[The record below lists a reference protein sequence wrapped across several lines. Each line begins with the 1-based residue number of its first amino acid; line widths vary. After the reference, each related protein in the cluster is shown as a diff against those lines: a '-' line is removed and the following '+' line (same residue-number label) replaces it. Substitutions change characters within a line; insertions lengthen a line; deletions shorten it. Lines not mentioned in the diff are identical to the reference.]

1 MNSSNSL
8 VSCQS
13 SSLVFGRKKHIL
25 PMPVCAVAQFTAE
38 LSLYPQISQQES
50 SAWVQ
55 DCGYS
60 HACKVT
66 SRGDTHIQ
74 TIYLK
79 VCIDYLFLGT
89 LVWLFASPTS
99 LRLKPEVIHMTVCIL
114 FKFVFANTVDMCFD
128 RVQYIQNTKVYLS
141 QVLMQ

>member
-89 LVWLFASPTS
+89 LVWLFCLTYFSETEARSYTHDS
-99 LRLKPEVIHMTVCIL
+99 MYFIQVCVC
-114 FKFVFANTVDMCFD
+114 KYCRYVFW
-128 RVQYIQNTKVYLS
+128 
-141 QVLMQ
+141 